1 MASIQ
6 EPATTNVT
14 EDAPRGYLLGA
25 TTAMAI
31 DNNPTQS
38 EPDVRKAIEDDEDDI
53 PEGLTSQQKCA
64 LGFIWFISGV
74 YSVLSDQILTK
85 ERDVQCSLR
94 NDVNDK
100 FNFISLFIAI
110 AIPLGAGPLFCPL
123 GHFILRYSI
132 FTTFRIFSTKNF
144 DFTILCLLFKKG
156 FDSCAS
162 LLI

>member
-144 DFTILCLLFKKG
+144 DFTILC
-156 FDSCAS
+156 
-162 LLI
+162 